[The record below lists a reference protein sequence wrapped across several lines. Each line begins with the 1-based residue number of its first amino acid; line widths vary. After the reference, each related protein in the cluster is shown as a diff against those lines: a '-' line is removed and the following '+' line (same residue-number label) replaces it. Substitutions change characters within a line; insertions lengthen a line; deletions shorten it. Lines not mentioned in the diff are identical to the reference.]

1 MNQFAVQFG
10 RLVVSYSFISI
21 ATLLIERLP
30 KGKERKGKERKGKDR
45 KIRARYSNNC
55 HISAEKRNIETF
67 KERERE
73 RAIKIL

>member
-30 KGKERKGKERKGKDR
+30 KGKERIERY
-45 KIRARYSNNC
+45 ARDIQIIVIYLQKN
-55 HISAEKRNIETF
+55 ETLKRS
-67 KERERE
+67 KKERE

>member
-30 KGKERKGKERKGKDR
+30 KGKERIERY
-45 KIRARYSNNC
+45 ARDIQIIVIYLQKN
-55 HISAEKRNIETF
+55 ETLKRSK

-73 RAIKIL
+73 R

>member
-30 KGKERKGKERKGKDR
+30 KGKERIERYARDIQIIVIYLQKNETLK
-45 KIRARYSNNC
+45 RA
-55 HISAEKRNIETF
+55 K

-73 RAIKIL
+73 R